1 MLATPDLTLDGEL
14 AEFRRQY
21 VAAREDGQTVAG
33 DLSPHQFRWNPV
45 PGRWSIGQCL
55 DHLNNGWGVLPRIDR
70 AMARAREQGLT
81 GSGPFRRGV
90 FASLYIRAVE
100 PPVRLRFP
108 APRRFRPRPD
118 PPPAEVLPR
127 FAGLQDEMIARVEAA
142 RGLDLSRIR
151 LSSPILRSFK
161 MSLAEWFAFLV
172 AHERRHLWQAWNV
185 RRHPEFPAC

>member
-1 MLATPDLTLDGEL
+1 MCPTADLTLGAQL

-21 VAAREDGQTVAG
+21 VAAREDGHAVAG
-33 DLSPHQFRWNPV
+33 DLSPQQFRWSPA
-45 PGRWSIGQCL
+45 PGGWSVGQCL
-55 DHLNNGWGVLPRIDR
+55 DHLNSGWGALPRIDR

-81 GSGPFRRGV
+81 GHGPFRRGLL
-90 FASLYIRAVE
+90 AGLYIRAVE

-108 APRRFRPRPD
+108 APRRFRPGPD
-118 PPPAEVLPR
+118 PPAADVLPR
-127 FAGLQDEMIARVEAA
+127 FAGLQEEMIARVEAA
-142 RGLDLSRIR
+142 EGLDLSRIR

-185 RRHPEFPAC
+185 RKHPEFPAC